1 MRPETKRRLLFVLGF
16 VVCGSVATLACAS
29 QGFAQTNEA
38 NRITSANP
46 RPGQWVTTDPLAAN
60 ERQPDPP
67 AATVRAVPIGDTIS
81 VGSMQVPAGALK
93 EFRRSEKCVSSG
105 DYAGAVQHL
114 QKALK
119 IDPKFVEAHNN
130 LGAGFLEMERYRD
143 AIAEF
148 EAAIAINSKLEAPY
162 RNKSLS
168 LFQLK
173 RYTEAEAAARQALS
187 LDPDR
192 KATWYLLG
200 STMAAEGSRSR
211 EAEHLLRE
219 SMGEFPEARLAL
231 AQVFLNRCANLDAAQ
246 ELRTYLASGSV
257 ERDKR
262 PGLEKWLERSSKGQV
277 TAACTG
283 ERLAD

>member
-1 MRPETKRRLLFVLGF
+1 MRPETKRRFVSVFGF
-16 VVCGSVATLACAS
+16 VACASVATLACAP
-29 QGFAQTNEA
+29 QGFAQ
-38 NRITSANP
+38 RSDVFRMTSPSP
-46 RPGQWVTTDPLAAN
+46 RPGQWLTTDPLAAN
-60 ERQPDPP
+60 ERQPDPSEP
-67 AATVRAVPIGDTIS
+67 TVKAAPVAATIS

-148 EAAIAINSKLEAPY
+148 EAAIAIDSKLEAPY

-173 RYTEAEAAARQALS
+173 RYSEAEAAARKALS

-257 ERDKR
+257 EPDKR
-262 PGLEKWLERSSKGQV
+262 PALEKWLERSSKGQV

>member
-1 MRPETKRRLLFVLGF
+1 MRPETKRRCFFVFGY
-16 VVCGSVATLACAS
+16 VVCGGAAILASAT
-29 QGFAQTNEA
+29 QEFAQTNDPG
-38 NRITSANP
+38 RMTSASP
-46 RPGQWVTTDPLAAN
+46 RPGPWVKTDPLAAN

-67 AATVRAVPIGDTIS
+67 TPAAKAVPIGDTIS

-105 DYAGAVQHL
+105 DYPGAVQHL

-130 LGAGFLEMERYRD
+130 LGAGFLEIERYRD

-148 EAAIAINSKLEAPY
+148 EAAIAIDSKLEAPY

-173 RYTEAEAAARQALS
+173 RYPEAETAARQALS
-187 LDPDR
+187 LDPTR
-192 KATWYLLG
+192 KANWYLLG
-200 STMAAEGSRSR
+200 SAMAAEGSRSQ
-211 EAEHLLRE
+211 EAEHLLRD

-231 AQVFLNRCANLDAAQ
+231 AQLFLNRCANLDAAQ
-246 ELRTYLASGSV
+246 ELRTYLASGTV
-257 ERDKR
+257 EPDRR
-262 PGLEKWLERSSKGQV
+262 RGLEMWLERSSKGQV
-277 TAACTG
+277 MAVCTG
-283 ERLAD
+283 EKVAD